1 MARLINILLPS
12 VILSFPLSNAVTI
25 GLEGIKRMLLP
36 EAIGNKLLCAS
47 VMDNSPS
54 NYAANI
60 DIAYEDRSAYGKM
73 DWITLCTRLILYM
86 LETPSHSIDC
96 ILLVFLVE

>member
-86 LETPSHSIDC
+86 LETTSHRLYTACLTS
-96 ILLVFLVE
+96 

>member
-1 MARLINILLPS
+1 MAHLINVLLPS

-25 GLEGIKRMLLP
+25 GLEGSRMLLP

-47 VMDNSPS
+47 VMDTSS
-54 NYAANI
+54 SHYAANI
-60 DIAYEDRSAYGKM
+60 DIAYQERSAYGKM

-86 LETPSHSIDC
+86 LETTSHRLYTAS
-96 ILLVFLVE
+96 LTS